1 MPRLLSILR
10 LSILSLS
17 GMPLAFALPAIAEE
31 RAPAAT
37 VEMLSLPPLPLGRVE
52 IPSGKTLT
60 LNVGFGSGLFRAP
73 SDPEGVIWAITDR
86 GPNVDCKK
94 PKDITGLGTGEIC
107 GGDKDGKIFPLP
119 AFTPTIYKLKI
130 DPAGAVS
137 VLETLP
143 LKGQSG
149 KPTTGLPNDLKS
161 TEAAFSVAG
170 KPIGKDPSGLD
181 TEALVRLPDGS
192 FWISEEYA
200 PSLVEVAPDGTIR
213 RRLVPEG
220 LADRLTGADYEI
232 APVLPAILARRALNH
247 GIESLA
253 VSPDGAFL
261 YALMQ
266 GALANPGKKA
276 ADSSPLARLIKLD
289 RKTGAVVG
297 SYAYRASAP
306 GDFKADAG
314 EKTLKQSD
322 VKMSEMVAVGQ
333 DRLLVL
339 ERIDKT
345 TKLFLVDLAGAAM
358 LPRSIDAATTPPT
371 LEQLAP
377 DDFAR
382 NGVTPLAK
390 TLILDSD
397 RLKDLPAKIEGV
409 AVLSDRE
416 LVLVSDSDFGI
427 KNDTTQMRRVRF
439 DKPVLK

>member
-17 GMPLAFALPAIAEE
+17 GMPLAFALPAMAQE
-31 RAPAAT
+31 ALPAAT
-37 VEMLSLPPLPLGRVE
+37 VEVLSLPPLPLGRVE
-52 IPSGKTLT
+52 IPGGKTLT
-60 LNVGFGSGLFRAP
+60 LNVGLGSGLFRSP

-86 GPNVDCKK
+86 GPNIDCKK
-94 PKDITGLGTGEIC
+94 PKDVTGLGTKEIC
-107 GGDKDGKIFPLP
+107 DSDKDGKIFPLP
-119 AFTPTIYKLKI
+119 AFTPTIYKLNI

-143 LKGQSG
+143 LKGRSG
-149 KPTTGLPNDLKS
+149 KPITGLPNALKS
-161 TEAAFSVAG
+161 TEAAFSITG
-170 KPIGKDPSGLD
+170 ERLGKDPSGLD

-192 FWISEEYA
+192 FWVGEEYA

-232 APVLPAILARRALNH
+232 APVLPAILASRDLNH

-253 VSPDGAFL
+253 LSPDGAFF
-261 YALMQ
+261 YVLMQ
-266 GALANPGKKA
+266 GALANPDKKA

-297 SYAYRASAP
+297 SYAYHAHAP
-306 GDFKADAG
+306 GDFKADKTG
-314 EKTLKQSD
+314 EDREQSD
-322 VKMSEMVAVGQ
+322 VKMSEMVAVGP

-345 TKLFLVDLAGAAM
+345 TKLFLVDLAGAAT
-358 LPRSIDAATTPPT
+358 LPRGIDTASTPPT

-377 DDFAR
+377 DDFER
-382 NGVTPLAK
+382 NGVTPLVK
-390 TLILDSD
+390 TPILDSD
-397 RLKDLPAKIEGV
+397 RLKGLPAKIEGV

-416 LVLVSDSDFGI
+416 LILVSDSDFGI
-427 KNDTTQMRRVRF
+427 KGDTTQMRRVRF